1 MVIQPTV
8 FKPIG
13 QPFKRV
19 GKMLVAIKRPDVLP
33 KDACKGCYFVN
44 ACNATNTLACSS
56 FDRYD
61 KTSVWFVEAK
71 DAKQK

>member
-1 MVIQPTV
+1 MITKPTV

-13 QPFKRV
+13 EPFKRQ
-19 GKMLVAIKRPDVLP
+19 GTMLVAIKRPDVLP
-33 KDACKGCYFVN
+33 RDACKGCFFVR
-44 ACNATNTLACSS
+44 ACNDSNSLACSS